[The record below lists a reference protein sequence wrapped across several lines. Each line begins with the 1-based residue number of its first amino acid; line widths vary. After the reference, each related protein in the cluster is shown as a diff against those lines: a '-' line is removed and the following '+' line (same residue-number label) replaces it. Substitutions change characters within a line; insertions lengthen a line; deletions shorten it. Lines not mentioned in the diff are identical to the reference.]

1 MRALVSE
8 IWSRAASYRTF
19 LIYLMEIKDC
29 NMLIALEYA
38 TDKYL
43 SMYGKKATWYDE
55 IRKLHR
61 QCVEELLKNKP
72 LC

>member
-1 MRALVSE
+1 
-8 IWSRAASYRTF
+8 
-19 LIYLMEIKDC
+19 MEIKDC
-29 NMLIALEYA
+29 NMLMALEYA

-61 QCVEELLKNKP
+61 QCVEELIKNKP